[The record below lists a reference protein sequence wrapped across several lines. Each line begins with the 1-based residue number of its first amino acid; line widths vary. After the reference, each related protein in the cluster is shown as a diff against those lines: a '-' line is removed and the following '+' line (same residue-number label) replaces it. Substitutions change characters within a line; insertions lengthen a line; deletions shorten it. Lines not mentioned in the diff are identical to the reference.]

1 MIVIMKSTKVNHSN
15 TIGMTASY
23 IIRHAGCNV
32 LVVQERARNMK
43 EEYRGMIYRNVESTV
58 NLRGALSLKQS
69 ECLLPSVEGDVIYRI
84 HVTRGRVRFLHRS
97 YNPET
102 REWDLPPENGDEEIT
117 DISTGETMEIPVNAG
132 NGDVIDRIRVVNRNM
147 KTEAVFH
154 YQIRKDDSNSAQ
166 EDLTE

>member
-1 MIVIMKSTKVNHSN
+1 M
-15 TIGMTASY
+15 
-23 IIRHAGCNV
+23 
-32 LVVQERARNMK
+32 
-43 EEYRGMIYRNVESTV
+43 
-58 NLRGALSLKQS
+58 
-69 ECLLPSVEGDVIYRI
+69 
-84 HVTRGRVRFLHRS
+84 RFLHRS

-102 REWDLPPENGDEEIT
+102 REWDLPPENGDEEVT